1 MGVMFIGEIKML
13 TNKVLRSII
22 NKVVMGVDLS
32 DLGDDQDF
40 ADAGI
45 DSLDQLSIL
54 LAIEEQHDITIP
66 DEDLDQC
73 NSIAGLV
80 AYVNK

>member
-1 MGVMFIGEIKML
+1 ML

>member
-1 MGVMFIGEIKML
+1 ML
-13 TNKVLRSII
+13 TNKDIRTII
-22 NKVVMGVDLS
+22 NKVVMGIDLS
-32 DLGDDQDF
+32 DLRDDQDF

-54 LAIEEQHDITIP
+54 LAIEEQHNITVP

-73 NSIAGLV
+73 NSVAGLV
-80 AYVNK
+80 AYINK